1 MSVSKLL
8 EAAWRAVCLRAE
20 TVLALNRNPDYWVYG
35 RGDVESKRGLDAGE
49 DMFNNISMEERSKFK
64 EETLSN
70 VGGRT
75 SSQRMRR
82 CTSFLPV
89 ERS

>member
-1 MSVSKLL
+1 MLSIFLSG
-8 EAAWRAVCLRAE
+8 AE

-35 RGDVESKRGLDAGE
+35 RGDVQSKRGLDSGE
-49 DMFNNISMEERSKFK
+49 DLFNNISMEERSKFK

-75 SSQRMRR
+75 SSRPMRR
-82 CTSFLPV
+82 
-89 ERS
+89 